1 MTIKRTFDD
10 KEIQTELTDDELR
23 SAYKEY
29 QFSRDYNNVRFY
41 FLDYTDN
48 DFLEEFGITRQDAE
62 KKFEEIAC
70 ELRRNIDKYDMS
82 YDYALPAAI
91 NDVL

>member
-41 FLDYTDN
+41 
-48 DFLEEFGITRQDAE
+48 FLEEFGITRQDAE